1 MKKESELKL
10 KMLKTLE
17 FDFNEKESAI
27 QVTFSAESISIVEEI
42 KKIEPLFDCEL
53 YVDEIVKKAIEDSL
67 KDYEDK

>member
-17 FDFNEKESAI
+17 FDFSETESAI
-27 QVTFSAESISIVEEI
+27 QVTFSAESISLVEEI

-53 YVDEIVKKAIEDSL
+53 YVDEIVKRAIQDL
-67 KDYEDK
+67 IKDNENK